1 MLTVRAS
8 TKGRIVLPKA
18 IREDLKTSQGNLFQ
32 ITHDG
37 KRIILIPVRDS
48 VQKRLYGKY
57 QSELLLEALEVDH
70 AEDVEDSSPTRGL
83 CWQ

>member
-8 TKGRIVLPKA
+8 SRGRIVLPKA
-18 IREDLKTSQGNLFQ
+18 MRDDLKISQGSLFQ

-57 QSELLLEALEVDH
+57 QSELLLEALEMDH
-70 AEDVEDSSPTRGL
+70 AEDVD
-83 CWQ
+83 